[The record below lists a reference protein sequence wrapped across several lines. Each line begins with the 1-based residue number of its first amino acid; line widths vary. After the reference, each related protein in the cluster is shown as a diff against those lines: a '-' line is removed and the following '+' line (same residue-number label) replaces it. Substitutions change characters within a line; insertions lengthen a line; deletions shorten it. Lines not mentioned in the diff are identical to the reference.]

1 LSLAEARYNEG
12 GGKAE
17 IDAEA
22 YAAQVLQ
29 LWAACLDGADMR
41 LFSLFTCD
49 AFQQSLRFSFA
60 SFLWFTV
67 MLTTFLRQPLPTAQV
82 ATTELKVVAAFSAYR
97 DLKDDL
103 ERVHVYC
110 SDNPTGEE
118 TSAVGVVAWE
128 VNVSSGVLQ
137 AGPSTE
143 CCAC

>member
-1 LSLAEARYNEG
+1 
-12 GGKAE
+12 
-17 IDAEA
+17 
-22 YAAQVLQ
+22 
-29 LWAACLDGADMR
+29 
-41 LFSLFTCD
+41 
-49 AFQQSLRFSFA
+49 
-60 SFLWFTV
+60 
-67 MLTTFLRQPLPTAQV
+67 MLTTTFLLQRFPTAQV